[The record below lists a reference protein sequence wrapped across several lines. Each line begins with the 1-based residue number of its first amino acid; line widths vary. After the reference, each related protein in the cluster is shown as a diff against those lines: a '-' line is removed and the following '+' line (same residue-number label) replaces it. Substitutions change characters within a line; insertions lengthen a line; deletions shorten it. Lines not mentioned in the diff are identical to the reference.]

1 VSQGNSVTVDVST
14 GSKCHSGRNVGG
26 RNVKAPMERS
36 GWEFASVFPP
46 KEGFL
51 CFKIKIS
58 TFLLLFPVHNTV
70 CFSPLQ
76 VKNKPCEEAVN
87 VHLFLGV
94 LAWLQIINS
103 DEKALSENTS
113 VRKKFNRGFK
123 NAEFYADFKTD
134 ENFTKYSPEILSQE
148 REGNRSF
155 TLLFR
160 FLCHTFFYK
169 LFCNC
174 F

>member
-1 VSQGNSVTVDVST
+1 
-14 GSKCHSGRNVGG
+14 
-26 RNVKAPMERS
+26 MERS
-36 GWEFASVFPP
+36 GWEFTSVFPP

-76 VKNKPCEEAVN
+76 VKNKPCEGAMK

-94 LAWLQIINS
+94 WAYMQLQIINS
-103 DEKALSENTS
+103 DEKILPENTS

-123 NAEFYADFKTD
+123 NAEFYANFMIA

-148 REGNRSF
+148 RKGNIEF
-155 TLLFR
+155 Y
-160 FLCHTFFYK
+160 TFISVFVSYI
-169 LFCNC
+169 F
-174 F
+174 